1 MKPKNLILIL
11 ILFAQV
17 VNGQVFNKNSNWSLI
32 TTNRFDDAYYEIAT
46 YKLEGDTTI
55 NDLKYYKVLK
65 NENFYCALR
74 ESDSEVYAYFSDF
87 DSELLIYNFNWSP
100 NDTLYH
106 QVSYDP
112 DSMYIQTV
120 LGNTIDS
127 VQLIDGN
134 YYKCV
139 KNYTG
144 DISIIRGIGD
154 TRGFFIS
161 TFELP
166 PDGSQFSLLC
176 FYKGETL
183 IYSNSE
189 YNYCNS
195 SSLNDIIDSNF
206 QINVYPNPSNHTIT
220 IELPQNT
227 NIDTLHIFNI
237 NGCLIKSY
245 DVCGRN
251 IIEAQNLSKGIY
263 ILSASSKNIKKMT
276 TKIIIK

>member
-1 MKPKNLILIL
+1 MKAKNLILIL

-17 VNGQVFNKNSNWSLI
+17 VNGQVFDKNSNWSII
-32 TTNRFDDAYYEIAT
+32 TTNRFDESFHEIST

-55 NDLKYYKVLK
+55 NELEYYKVFN

-74 ESDSEVYAYFSDF
+74 ESYSKVYAYFSEF
-87 DSELLIYNFNWSP
+87 DTELMIYNFHWSP

-106 QVSYDP
+106 QVSYDS

-127 VQLIDGN
+127 VQLLDGN

-139 KNYTG
+139 KNLTG

-166 PDGSQFSLLC
+166 LDGSQFSLLC
-176 FYKGETL
+176 FYKGDAL
-183 IYSNSE
+183 IYSNPE
-189 YNYCNS
+189 YNYCNPN
-195 SSLNDIIDSNF
+195 SLNDIKDSNF
-206 QINVYPNPSNHTIT
+206 KINVYPNPSNHTIT
-220 IELPQNT
+220 IELPQNI
-227 NIDTLHIFNI
+227 NIDTLSIFDV

-245 DVCGRN
+245 NVRGKYK
-251 IIEAQNLSKGIY
+251 IKTQNLSTGIY
-263 ILSASSKNIKKMT
+263 ILTASSKNIQKAT
-276 TKIIIK
+276 TKILIK